1 MVKTTSDSDEWC
13 KEKMNTVNGLRVY
26 IHTETQLLAANVFY
40 SQRGKGPIYRWRYE
54 DTLGRWQVVRL
65 RMADLTPNELSAAS
79 WKSIPQKLQAQLGEH
94 YLE

>member
-1 MVKTTSDSDEWC
+1 VTVDQWC

-26 IHTETQLLAANVFY
+26 VHTETNQSLAANEFY

-54 DTLGRWQVVRL
+54 DAIGRWQVVRL
-65 RMADLTPNELSAAS
+65 RMDDLTPNELSAAS